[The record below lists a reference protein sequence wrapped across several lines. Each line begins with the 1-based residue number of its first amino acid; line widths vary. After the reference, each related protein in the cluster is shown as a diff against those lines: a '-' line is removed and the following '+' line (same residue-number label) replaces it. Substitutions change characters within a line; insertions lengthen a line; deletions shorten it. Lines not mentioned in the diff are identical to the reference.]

1 VKQQSVFA
9 ENEKFATRFLS
20 GDVLSAEHKS
30 PKTSIILLL
39 PNWTDPLL
47 AINQAAAVGHFMPGN
62 K

>member
-1 VKQQSVFA
+1 VKHKSVFS

-30 PKTSIILLL
+30 PKKSIILFL
-39 PNWTDPLL
+39 PNWSDPLL
-47 AINQAAAVGHFMPGN
+47 AINQAAAAGHFMPGN